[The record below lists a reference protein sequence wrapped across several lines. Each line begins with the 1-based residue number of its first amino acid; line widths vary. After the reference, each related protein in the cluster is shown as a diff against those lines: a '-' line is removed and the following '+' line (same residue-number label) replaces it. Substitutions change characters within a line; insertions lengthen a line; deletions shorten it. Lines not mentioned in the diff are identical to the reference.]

1 MRLNQRVPTRAPCK
15 PILDKLPKGMP
26 VCRYRM
32 KKVRFKR
39 KTAREKN
46 SPGPFSIVEIIENST
61 FTCGNFSLLLLLPFR
76 ELVFP
81 AFFEL
86 QPVEP

>member
-1 MRLNQRVPTRAPCK
+1 M
-15 PILDKLPKGMP
+15 
-26 VCRYRM
+26 
-32 KKVRFKR
+32 

-46 SPGPFSIVEIIENST
+46 SPGPFSIVEIIENATSI
-61 FTCGNFSLLLLLPFR
+61 CGNFSLLLLLPYR

-86 QPVEP
+86 QPIVP